1 MLDNCRMNPIKRPQR
16 PHRAE
21 RVPQP
26 RRTHPA
32 QRRRRA
38 GSVLRRFLVVTAS
51 ALLAACTSAPR
62 LDVPLAPLPR
72 ITDSVAYVSPKLALG
87 EPVRATWTLRGEE
100 VDVTLVAPAERG
112 PFPLV
117 LYLPGLGESAA
128 AGTAWRKAWAEA
140 GYAVLAVQT
149 RAAGTQVWA
158 AERARSFD
166 FRAVAL
172 EHFSARAVAARAP
185 LVDDVLA
192 ELARRQQAGD
202 ASVARIDASRI
213 AVAGFDVGALSAMV
227 VAGQSLGERAPAPPP
242 ATATAAAV
250 RAVIALSPYAD
261 FAGMGTETR
270 FRDIRLPV
278 LSVTSPEDTDAYGLV
293 TTAAVRRAPFQYMP
307 PGRKYLL
314 LLAAGPHALLGGQ
327 ERPGVDRSET
337 ARPARRSESLFD
349 GNDRGARNPAARARG
364 ETTGEQPVTTRPDS
378 MAMWATQ
385 LRNVQMVTTAFLDA
399 TVKDAPRAADWLA
412 RDAERWFSGSAN
424 LLAK

>member
-1 MLDNCRMNPIKRPQR
+1 MLDNRGMDNL
-16 PHRAE
+16 HRSQ
-21 RVPQP
+21 VP
-26 RRTHPA
+26 RNA
-32 QRRRRA
+32 
-38 GSVLRRFLVVTAS
+38 LRLSLIAS
-51 ALLAACTSAPR
+51 LIASLSGLLGACASSPR
-62 LDVPLAPLPR
+62 LGQPEAPLAPPPR
-72 ITDSVAYVSPKLALG
+72 STDSVAYASPKLALA
-87 EPVRATWTLRGEE
+87 EPVRASWSVRGED
-100 VDVTLVAPAERG
+100 VDVTIVAPAERG

-117 LYLPGLGESAA
+117 LYLPGLGESSA

-140 GYAVLAVQT
+140 GYAVLSAQA
-149 RAAGTQVWA
+149 RATGTQVWS
-158 AERARSFD
+158 AERARTFD

-185 LVDDVLA
+185 LVDGVLA
-192 ELARRQQAGD
+192 EIGRRQQVAD
-202 ASVARIDASRI
+202 ASVARIDASRV

-227 VAGQSLGERAPAPPP
+227 VAGQSVAERAAAGPSSTPAI
-242 ATATAAAV
+242 

-261 FAGMGTETR
+261 FAGMGTEAR

-278 LSVTSPEDTDAYGLV
+278 LSVTSPEDTDAYRLV

-327 ERPGVDRSET
+327 ERPGAERGDA
-337 ARPARRSESLFD
+337 ARAPRRSESLFD
-349 GNDRGARNPAARARG
+349 SNDRGARGTNARPRGDALAALPA
-364 ETTGEQPVTTRPDS
+364 TTQPDS
-378 MAMWATQ
+378 NMMWALQ

-412 RDAERWFSGSAN
+412 RDAERWFAGSAN